1 MNEKLKRVL
10 LLLEIFII
18 GIMICTKVGASNE
31 TDDNLEFS
39 NVKELP
45 SATALSSGYIIEN
58 YDIDVVVNE
67 NNTFN
72 ITERIKVNFLT
83 NKHGIFRKI
92 PVKNNVKR
100 IDGTTSNNK
109 AKITNISVNED
120 YNLLSEKGY
129 KVIKIGSSERTITGE
144 HSYLIKYTYDIGKDP
159 LKDADELYFNLIGT
173 EWDTEIQAVTF
184 RIQMP
189 KEFDESTLGFSSGY
203 YGSVNSYNVKW
214 DVDGKVITGK
224 TISKLNVG
232 EALTVR
238 LTLPEGYF
246 VHKNDINIYSI
257 VIIAICGVFVL
268 LADRL
273 WSKFGKE
280 KQIVETVEFYPPE
293 ECNSAEV
300 QLLYKG
306 KADEKG
312 VLSLLIYLANKGYI
326 KIEEEA
332 TEDLKNKKKQFKF
345 TKLKEY
351 DGNNETE
358 REFMDGLFDKDKN
371 TASLNVLFY
380 RFGMTVQKIKN
391 MLNEEENQ
399 KRIFDYPSK
408 IIKILFGIIMTIIF
422 AIIQSSFFVNMERQ
436 TATIAVAI
444 ETFLNIPAFITF
456 LVLILEMNKAKK
468 KTSRYF
474 GALLILCAG
483 SLVTWAIC
491 IQSMFQVNAIDIIM
505 YLIGMISIVAVSGF
519 MLLMRKRTP
528 YGTEMLGKIRGFKRF
543 LETVEKPQ
551 LESLV
556 EENPEYFYN
565 ILPYTYALGV
575 SDKWIKQFEG
585 LAMQIPTWYDSSN
598 SYKLENWYDLTSYM
612 EDRIVEYKKAES
624 IQNEL
629 MHASRSRINYDSNYS
644 SYDNYNDFNDSS
656 GGGFSGG
663 GSGGGGGGSW

>member
-1 MNEKLKRVL
+1 
-10 LLLEIFII
+10 
-18 GIMICTKVGASNE
+18 
-31 TDDNLEFS
+31 
-39 NVKELP
+39 
-45 SATALSSGYIIEN
+45 
-58 YDIDVVVNE
+58 
-67 NNTFN
+67 
-72 ITERIKVNFLT
+72 
-83 NKHGIFRKI
+83 
-92 PVKNNVKR
+92 
-100 IDGTTSNNK
+100 
-109 AKITNISVNED
+109 
-120 YNLLSEKGY
+120 
-129 KVIKIGSSERTITGE
+129 
-144 HSYLIKYTYDIGKDP
+144 
-159 LKDADELYFNLIGT
+159 
-173 EWDTEIQAVTF
+173 
-184 RIQMP
+184 
-189 KEFDESTLGFSSGY
+189 
-203 YGSVNSYNVKW
+203 
-214 DVDGKVITGK
+214 
-224 TISKLNVG
+224 
-232 EALTVR
+232 
-238 LTLPEGYF
+238 
-246 VHKNDINIYSI
+246 
-257 VIIAICGVFVL
+257 
-268 LADRL
+268 
-273 WSKFGKE
+273 
-280 KQIVETVEFYPPE
+280 
-293 ECNSAEV
+293 
-300 QLLYKG
+300 
-306 KADEKG
+306 
-312 VLSLLIYLANKGYI
+312 
-326 KIEEEA
+326 
-332 TEDLKNKKKQFKF
+332 
-345 TKLKEY
+345 
-351 DGNNETE
+351 
-358 REFMDGLFDKDKN
+358 MDGLFDKDKN

-491 IQSMFQVNAIDIIM
+491 IQSMFQV
-505 YLIGMISIVAVSGF
+505 

-543 LETVEKPQ
+543 LETAEKPQ